1 MSYENTIPKI
11 DNGSFKIK
19 DFDKDLLFQNI
30 YFWFFANYLSMYYIW
45 RITALDR
52 LKMNLNKKWV
62 SILPNVKM
70 FIELV
75 QRKTEMI
82 NTFDFYNNSESYFEK
97 ILLLKLDL
105 EKILKQHHII
115 IKKRKKLNL

>member
-1 MSYENTIPKI
+1 
-11 DNGSFKIK
+11 
-19 DFDKDLLFQNI
+19 
-30 YFWFFANYLSMYYIW
+30 MYYIW